1 MQSNNKEIYEV
12 TAERTKKPVELYRAL
27 GEVVFTSVYKH
38 LRRPKSLIIKLRG
51 IGTWWLRKRRME
63 IVLDFFPPDF
73 DKKPEDFLHPLSLIA
88 HENKVEIYNILKE
101 RMVEY
106 EEYIKVRNEVRKER
120 WKTQPL
126 IKPNL
131 DKEC

>member
-1 MQSNNKEIYEV
+1 
-12 TAERTKKPVELYRAL
+12 
-27 GEVVFTSVYKH
+27 
-38 LRRPKSLIIKLRG
+38 
-51 IGTWWLRKRRME
+51 ME